1 MMKFSEIAGQPVT
14 ADFAVQNVCDDTRK
28 LAAGDV
34 FVWDSRVAPKQ
45 DVAALVADAKAKG
58 AAAIVTD
65 VAVAGAVQ
73 VPNAGE
79 VLARFAALRWP
90 EQPPVM
96 LGVTGTSGKTS
107 VVWFGRQ
114 LAQLSGIN
122 AASVGTLGVMRK
134 DADVET
140 EYTGFTSPNALKTGP
155 ILQTLAREK
164 VQTCLLEVSSHA
176 LVLNRVDAV
185 KFKAAGLTNI
195 TQDHLDFHGDLAEY
209 HAAKLRLFAE
219 VLPED
224 GTAVLNIGRMETLPA
239 ASVAKQRGCRVLTV
253 GTANAELVAE
263 VVEANGRGLQLNLKY
278 DTVPV
283 PVHVPLIGTFQ
294 AENLAVALGLL
305 VGSGHDWKKVSSA
318 VSRMSAV
325 PGRMEVVT
333 SAPTQPSVVV
343 DYAHKPDA
351 LQRALESLRPVVKG
365 GGKLRVV
372 FGCGGNRDA
381 TKRPIM
387 GRIAAEL
394 ADVVY
399 VTDDN
404 PRKEVAAEIRQQVLA
419 GMTSGGAKG
428 LEFDDRK
435 AAIAAAIADG
445 GPEDVVLIAGKG
457 HESGQIVGDEVYP
470 FDDRLVAREVL
481 GG

>member
-1 MMKFSEIAGQPVT
+1 MKFSEMLGQPVT
-14 ADFAVQNVCDDTRK
+14 ADFAVTNVCDDSRK

-34 FVWDSRVAPKQ
+34 FVLDSRVAPKQ
-45 DVAALVADAKAKG
+45 DVVALVADAKARG

-65 VAVAGAVQ
+65 AAVEGAVQ
-73 VPNAGE
+73 VANAGE
-79 VLARFAALRWP
+79 VLSRYAALRWP

-114 LAQLSGIN
+114 LAQLSGTN
-122 AASVGTLGVMRK
+122 AASVGTLGVMRT

-140 EYTGFTSPNALKTGP
+140 EYTGFTSPTALKTGP
-155 ILQTLAREK
+155 ILQNLAREK
-164 VQTCLLEVSSHA
+164 VHTCLLEVSSHA

-185 KFKAAGLTNI
+185 RFKAAGLTNI
-195 TQDHLDFHGDLAEY
+195 TQDHLDFHGNLADY
-209 HAAKLRLFAE
+209 HAAKLRLFAD

-239 ASVAKQRGCRVLTV
+239 ASVAKQRGCRVLSV

-278 DTVPV
+278 DAVPV

-305 VGSGHDWKKVSSA
+305 VAGGHDWKKVSAA
-318 VSRMSAV
+318 VSRMTAV
-325 PGRMEVVT
+325 PGRMEIVGHK
-333 SAPTQPSVVV
+333 AQGTQ
-343 DYAHKPDA
+343 HKG

-365 GGKLRVV
+365 NGKLRVV

-387 GRIAAEL
+387 GRIAAQL

-404 PRKEVAAEIRQQVLA
+404 PRKENAAEIRAQVLA
-419 GMTSGGAKG
+419 GVTAGGAKG
-428 LEFDDRK
+428 IEFDDRK

-457 HESGQIVGDEVYP
+457 HESGQIVGDEVHP
-470 FDDRLVAREVL
+470 FDDRVVAREVL